1 MAITKYIMNKVKLDR
16 IQPFHKLPKFKLLLQ
31 LLDET
36 GVVGGLE
43 LGVLADTLD
52 KSASKSDPLFALK
65 LDRL

>member
-1 MAITKYIMNKVKLDR
+1 MNEVELNR
-16 IQPFHKLPKFKLLLQ
+16 MQSFYSLPKFKLLLQ

-52 KSASKSDPLFALK
+52 KSASKSDPLFTLK